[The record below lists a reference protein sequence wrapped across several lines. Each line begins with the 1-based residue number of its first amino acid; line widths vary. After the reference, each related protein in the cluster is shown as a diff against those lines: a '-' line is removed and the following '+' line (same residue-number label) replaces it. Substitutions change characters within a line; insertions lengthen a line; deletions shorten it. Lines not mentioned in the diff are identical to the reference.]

1 MDLDQ
6 RIRALPSELIHI
18 IRTFLP
24 PHPPRPKP
32 RDNGLNKQLETLR
45 RSPKLTAMA
54 LYDLIATPVLRLAGT
69 LLLTY
74 TTHYGASKVYTA
86 VCVPDGWLGFVQGMF
101 TTGSPIC
108 TSILSY
114 ISNSQSS
121 YATVIT
127 ATISKSL
134 MDTLLPAA

>member
-1 MDLDQ
+1 
-6 RIRALPSELIHI
+6 
-18 IRTFLP
+18 
-24 PHPPRPKP
+24 
-32 RDNGLNKQLETLR
+32 
-45 RSPKLTAMA
+45 
-54 LYDLIATPVLRLAGT
+54 
-69 LLLTY
+69 
-74 TTHYGASKVYTA
+74 
-86 VCVPDGWLGFVQGMF
+86 MF

-108 TSILSY
+108 TTILSY

>member
-1 MDLDQ
+1 MEPDLGQ

-54 LYDLIATPVLRLAGT
+54 LYDLEDDF
-69 LLLTY
+69 
-74 TTHYGASKVYTA
+74 
-86 VCVPDGWLGFVQGMF
+86 DGQE
-101 TTGSPIC
+101 SR
-108 TSILSY
+108 
-114 ISNSQSS
+114 
-121 YATVIT
+121 
-127 ATISKSL
+127 KK
-134 MDTLLPAA
+134 